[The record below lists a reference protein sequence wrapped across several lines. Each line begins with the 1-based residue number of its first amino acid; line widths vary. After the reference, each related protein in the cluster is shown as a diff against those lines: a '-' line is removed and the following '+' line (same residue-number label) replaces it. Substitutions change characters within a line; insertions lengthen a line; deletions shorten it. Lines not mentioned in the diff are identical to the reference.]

1 MFRFSPAM
9 APVKVTV
16 FPLLQRED
24 LNRPAQQIAAA
35 LKAEGLSVV
44 VDTTGAVDM
53 HDILRLVIYA
63 RKGPAG
69 YSCSCINPDHPA
81 QGTPLAGG
89 TPAQTRSA
97 CRSP

>member
-44 VDTTGAVDM
+44 VDTTGKM
-53 HDILRLVIYA
+53 HDIVHPVIYTESA
-63 RKGPAG
+63 RQH
-69 YSCSCINPDHPA
+69 IIL
-81 QGTPLAGG
+81 LA
-89 TPAQTRSA
+89 
-97 CRSP
+97 

>member
-1 MFRFSPAM
+1 M

-44 VDTTGAVDM
+44 VDTTGAVTCCKKVSPSPEM
-53 HDILRLVIYA
+53 RTQLSGFVIHH
-63 RKGPAG
+63 
-69 YSCSCINPDHPA
+69 S
-81 QGTPLAGG
+81 
-89 TPAQTRSA
+89 
-97 CRSP
+97 